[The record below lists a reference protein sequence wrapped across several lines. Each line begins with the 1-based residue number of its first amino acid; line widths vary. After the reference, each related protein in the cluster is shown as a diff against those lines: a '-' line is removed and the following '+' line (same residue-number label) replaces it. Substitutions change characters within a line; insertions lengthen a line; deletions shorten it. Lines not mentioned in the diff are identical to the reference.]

1 MDETQAERRQ
11 NWVCAAHGRM
21 EEKIDIG
28 FRDIGVKLDDIVE
41 RQLEYIERLTRIED
55 KQEQIERIVTN
66 GLSNN
71 VANIAKRL
79 DIFCEEVKKR
89 LDELEEFKWFR
100 LPITR
105 LRDSIFWYLFKLAAA
120 GGVLYLIIHYGK
132 EMVQG
137 TFK

>member
-1 MDETQAERRQ
+1 MDERRQ
-11 NWVCAAHGRM
+11 NWTCSAHH
-21 EEKIDIG
+21 ELVESL
-28 FRDIGVKLDDIVE
+28 RDINQKLDGMIV
-41 RQLEYIERLTRIED
+41 RQIAYADTSARIEE

-66 GLSNN
+66 GLSHN

-105 LRDSIFWYLFKLAAA
+105 LRDSIFWFILKIALA
-120 GGVLYLIIHYGK
+120 GGAIYLVIHYSGDLIRGITK
-132 EMVQG
+132 
-137 TFK
+137 

>member
-1 MDETQAERRQ
+1 MEERRQ
-11 NWVCAAHGRM
+11 NWTCEAHH
-21 EEKIDIG
+21 ELVASL
-28 FRDIGVKLDDIVE
+28 RDINHKLDGMIVRQIEYAETSARIEE
-41 RQLEYIERLTRIED
+41 RQEN
-55 KQEQIERIVTN
+55 IERIVTN
-66 GLSNN
+66 GLSHN
-71 VANIAKRL
+71 VADMARKL
-79 DIFCEEVKKR
+79 EGFCGEVKKR

-132 EMVQG
+132 EILQG

>member
-1 MDETQAERRQ
+1 MEETQAERRQ

-66 GLSNN
+66 GLSHN

-137 TFK
+137 TYK

>member
-1 MDETQAERRQ
+1 MDERRQ
-11 NWVCAAHGRM
+11 SWTCGAHH
-21 EEKIDIG
+21 ELVESL
-28 FRDIGVKLDDIVE
+28 RDINQKLDGMIV
-41 RQLEYIERLTRIED
+41 RQIAYADTSARIEE

-66 GLSNN
+66 GLSHN

-105 LRDSIFWYLFKLAAA
+105 LRDSIFWFILKIALA
-120 GGVLYLIIHYGK
+120 GGAIYLVIHYSGDLIRGITK
-132 EMVQG
+132 
-137 TFK
+137 